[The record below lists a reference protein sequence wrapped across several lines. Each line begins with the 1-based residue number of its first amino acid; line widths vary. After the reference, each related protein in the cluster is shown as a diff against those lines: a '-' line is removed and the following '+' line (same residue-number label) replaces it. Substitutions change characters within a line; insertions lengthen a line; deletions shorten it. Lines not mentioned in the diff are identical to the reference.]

1 MANSAEVVRGY
12 TQALGKGDF
21 ASARRYLHDHLSF
34 QGPIDTFDRP
44 EPYLES
50 LKKLH
55 AIVRRIDLK
64 KLFVDGDDVC
74 MLYDLVT
81 NTPAGTSFVAEWH
94 HVRGDKIASIRVVFD
109 ARPFAVMFGAE
120 HS

>member
-1 MANSAEVVRGY
+1 M
-12 TQALGKGDF
+12 
-21 ASARRYLHDHLSF
+21 
-34 QGPIDTFDRP
+34 
-44 EPYLES
+44 
-50 LKKLH
+50 KKLH

-81 NTPAGTSFVAEWH
+81 NTPAGTSFVAEWY

-109 ARPFAVMFGAE
+109 ARPFAAMFGPE